1 MQRRKLLTGLGMLA
15 AGGAATVG
23 TGAFTSAEAS
33 RSVTVTVEGD
43 ADAYLSLDAL
53 GTDDTANNG
62 FATQSGDGISIDIND
77 VGSVT
82 DPADGVGLN
91 SVYEF
96 DKLFQVE
103 NQGTQEIEFEIETL
117 SGDDFGSNV
126 GEDELTVEFYT
137 GSDADNPLDGDPVTL
152 GTGDSKNIGVKV
164 DTEDLSTS
172 DFSVEATVSADPT

>member
-43 ADAYLSLDAL
+43 ADAYLSLDAS
-53 GTDDTANNG
+53 TSSENSG
-62 FATQSGDGISIDIND
+62 FTTQSVDGIGIDIND
-77 VGSVT
+77 VTGVT
-82 DPADGVGLN
+82 DPADGVGLD
-91 SVYEF
+91 SVYEL

-117 SGDDFGSNV
+117 SGDDFGV

-137 GSDADNPLDGDPVTL
+137 GSDADDPLGDPVTL
-152 GTGDSKNIGVKV
+152 GTGDSEDIGVKV
-164 DTEDLSTS
+164 DINDPGID
-172 DFSVEATVSADPT
+172 DFSAEATVSADAT

>member
-53 GTDDTANNG
+53 GTDDTDNNG

-77 VGSVT
+77 VAGVT

-117 SGDDFGSNV
+117 SGSDFGV
-126 GEDELTVEFYT
+126 GQGELTMEFYT
-137 GSDADNPLDGDPVTL
+137 GSDADDPLGGDPVTL
-152 GTGDSKNIGVKV
+152 GTGDSEDIGVKV
-164 DTEDLSTS
+164 DINDPGTD
-172 DFSVEATVSADPT
+172 DFSAEATVSADPT

>member
-43 ADAYLSLDAL
+43 ADAYLSLDAS
-53 GTDDTANNG
+53 TSSENSG
-62 FATQSGDGISIDIND
+62 FTTQSADGIGIDIND
-77 VGSVT
+77 VTGVT

-137 GSDADNPLDGDPVTL
+137 GSDADDPLDGDPVTL

-164 DTEDLSTS
+164 DTEDPSTS
-172 DFSVEATVSADPT
+172 DFSAEATVSADKSST